1 MSRIVQGETA
11 PEILAHFLAQNSADY
26 ARMMPFD
33 ASVWPVKRAKQT
45 NTTPDGT
52 VMSPLL

>member
-45 NTTPDGT
+45 NTPPDGT